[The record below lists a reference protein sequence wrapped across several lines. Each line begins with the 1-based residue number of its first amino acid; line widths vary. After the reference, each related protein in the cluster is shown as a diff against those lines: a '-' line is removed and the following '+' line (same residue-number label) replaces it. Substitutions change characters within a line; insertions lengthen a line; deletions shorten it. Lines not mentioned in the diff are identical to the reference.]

1 MNFSKINICIF
12 SGDISRHGGTE
23 RVAIALAESLQA
35 LPNFSVSIVSLTE
48 ANLPPAF
55 PINTSIPR
63 FKLSKK
69 WVQPGPGYFPL
80 IWRLFRLVKKQN
92 FSVIIDV
99 DTVLD
104 ILSIPCKWLTKVKV
118 ISWEHFNYFE
128 VLGTSYRTLCRRVTC
143 LFSDSI
149 VTLTEKDAENWK
161 NNGKPRCPVTAIPN
175 LTTYLSDEDFSAP
188 IFSREKIILSVGALV
203 PIKGFEDIILI
214 ARKIIPSFPDWK
226 FLIVGNGPEKD
237 KLHRLIHNNH
247 LENHIILMDFDSNIS
262 SLYKKA
268 SIYLMTSR
276 SEGLSMVLIE
286 AKYFHLP
293 SVSYDISYGP
303 GEIILDQTNGFLL
316 PPGDIDTMVQKLSA
330 LMSDETLRHSFSK
343 HAWDNIDKFN
353 NQTILSQWTTTI
365 RSLFSGAD

>member
-1 MNFSKINICIF
+1 M
-12 SGDISRHGGTE
+12 
-23 RVAIALAESLQA
+23 
-35 LPNFSVSIVSLTE
+35 
-48 ANLPPAF
+48 
-55 PINTSIPR
+55 
-63 FKLSKK
+63 
-69 WVQPGPGYFPL
+69 
-80 IWRLFRLVKKQN
+80 
-92 FSVIIDV
+92 
-99 DTVLD
+99 
-104 ILSIPCKWLTKVKV
+104 
-118 ISWEHFNYFE
+118 
-128 VLGTSYRTLCRRVTC
+128 
-143 LFSDSI
+143 
-149 VTLTEKDAENWK
+149 
-161 NNGKPRCPVTAIPN
+161 
-175 LTTYLSDEDFSAP
+175 
-188 IFSREKIILSVGALV
+188 
-203 PIKGFEDIILI
+203 
-214 ARKIIPSFPDWK
+214 
-226 FLIVGNGPEKD
+226 
-237 KLHRLIHNNH
+237 IHNNH